1 MKNHRTP
8 TIFVYKSQKI
18 CYNMKP
24 SKGVKIMKNDTRFR
38 ITRIILIMCFLLVGT
53 YLRNNL
59 IENYQN
65 ADKIS
70 NNITNNLKVENI
82 ETKQEEGGYIL
93 KITNYGNKE
102 KNFTIALIT
111 DRNNTIPNEN
121 IKYTVI
127 KDNKVIITDNLNK
140 QGYLTNQTLKDEQ
153 TSIYKIKFWVDQNK
167 NNINGTFSSKIALI

>member
-1 MKNHRTP
+1 
-8 TIFVYKSQKI
+8 
-18 CYNMKP
+18 
-24 SKGVKIMKNDTRFR
+24 MKNDTRFR
-38 ITRIILIMCFLLVGT
+38 ITRIILIICFLLVGT

-65 ADKIS
+65 ADKIT

-82 ETKQEEGGYIL
+82 ETKQEEGYIL

-111 DRNNTIPNEN
+111 DQNNTIPNEN

-127 KDNKVIITDNLNK
+127 KDDKVIITDNLNK

>member
-1 MKNHRTP
+1 
-8 TIFVYKSQKI
+8 
-18 CYNMKP
+18 
-24 SKGVKIMKNDTRFR
+24 MKNDTRFR
-38 ITRIILIMCFLLVGT
+38 ITRIILILCFLLVGT

-65 ADKIS
+65 ADKIT

-82 ETKQEEGGYIL
+82 ETKQEEEGYIL

-111 DRNNTIPNEN
+111 DQNNTIPNEN

-127 KDNKVIITDNLNK
+127 KDDKVIITDNLNK

>member
-1 MKNHRTP
+1 
-8 TIFVYKSQKI
+8 
-18 CYNMKP
+18 
-24 SKGVKIMKNDTRFR
+24 MKNDTRFR
-38 ITRIILIMCFLLVGT
+38 ITRIILILCFLLVGT

-65 ADKIS
+65 ADKIT

-82 ETKQEEGGYIL
+82 ETKQEEEGYIL

-111 DRNNTIPNEN
+111 DQN
-121 IKYTVI
+121 
-127 KDNKVIITDNLNK
+127 NK
-140 QGYLTNQTLKDEQ
+140 QGYLTNQTLKDDQ

>member
-1 MKNHRTP
+1 
-8 TIFVYKSQKI
+8 
-18 CYNMKP
+18 
-24 SKGVKIMKNDTRFR
+24 MKNDTRFR

-53 YLRNNL
+53 YLRTNL

-65 ADKIS
+65 ADKIT

-82 ETKQEEGGYIL
+82 ETKQEEEGYIL

-111 DRNNTIPNEN
+111 DQNNTIPNEN

-127 KDNKVIITDNLNK
+127 KDDKVIITDNLNK

>member
-1 MKNHRTP
+1 
-8 TIFVYKSQKI
+8 
-18 CYNMKP
+18 
-24 SKGVKIMKNDTRFR
+24 MKNDTRFR
-38 ITRIILIMCFLLVGT
+38 ITRIILIICFLLVGT

-65 ADKIS
+65 ADKIT

-82 ETKQEEGGYIL
+82 ETKQEEEGYIL

-111 DRNNTIPNEN
+111 DQNNTIPNEN

-127 KDNKVIITDNLNK
+127 KDDKVIITDNLNK

>member
-1 MKNHRTP
+1 
-8 TIFVYKSQKI
+8 
-18 CYNMKP
+18 
-24 SKGVKIMKNDTRFR
+24 MKNDTRFR

-65 ADKIS
+65 ADKIT

-82 ETKQEEGGYIL
+82 ETKQEEEGYIL

-111 DRNNTIPNEN
+111 DQNNTIQNEN

-127 KDNKVIITDNLNK
+127 KDDKVIITDNLNK

>member
-1 MKNHRTP
+1 
-8 TIFVYKSQKI
+8 
-18 CYNMKP
+18 
-24 SKGVKIMKNDTRFR
+24 MKNDTRFR
-38 ITRIILIMCFLLVGT
+38 ITRIILILCFLLVGT

-65 ADKIS
+65 ADKIT

-82 ETKQEEGGYIL
+82 ETKQEEEGYIL

-111 DRNNTIPNEN
+111 DQNNTIPNEN

-127 KDNKVIITDNLNK
+127 KDDKVIITDNLNK
-140 QGYLTNQTLKDEQ
+140 QGYLTNQTLKDDQ

>member
-1 MKNHRTP
+1 MKNE
-8 TIFVYKSQKI
+8 
-18 CYNMKP
+18 
-24 SKGVKIMKNDTRFR
+24 TRFR

-65 ADKIS
+65 ADKIT

-82 ETKQEEGGYIL
+82 ETKQEEEGYIL

-111 DRNNTIPNEN
+111 DQNNTIPNEN

-127 KDNKVIITDNLNK
+127 KDDKVIITDNLNK

>member
-1 MKNHRTP
+1 
-8 TIFVYKSQKI
+8 
-18 CYNMKP
+18 
-24 SKGVKIMKNDTRFR
+24 MKNDTRFR

-53 YLRNNL
+53 HLRNNL

-65 ADKIS
+65 ADKIT

-82 ETKQEEGGYIL
+82 ETKQEEGGYTL

-111 DRNNTIPNEN
+111 DQNNTIPNEN

>member
-1 MKNHRTP
+1 
-8 TIFVYKSQKI
+8 
-18 CYNMKP
+18 
-24 SKGVKIMKNDTRFR
+24 MKNDTRFR

-65 ADKIS
+65 ADKIT

-82 ETKQEEGGYIL
+82 ETKQEEGYIL

-111 DRNNTIPNEN
+111 DQNNTIPNEN

-127 KDNKVIITDNLNK
+127 KDDKVIITDNLNK
-140 QGYLTNQTLKDEQ
+140 QGYLTNQTLKDDQ

>member
-1 MKNHRTP
+1 
-8 TIFVYKSQKI
+8 
-18 CYNMKP
+18 
-24 SKGVKIMKNDTRFR
+24 MKNDTRFR

-65 ADKIS
+65 ADKIT

-82 ETKQEEGGYIL
+82 ETKQEEEGYIL

-111 DRNNTIPNEN
+111 DQHNTIPNEN

-127 KDNKVIITDNLNK
+127 KDDKVIITDNLNK

>member
-1 MKNHRTP
+1 
-8 TIFVYKSQKI
+8 
-18 CYNMKP
+18 
-24 SKGVKIMKNDTRFR
+24 
-38 ITRIILIMCFLLVGT
+38 MCFLLVGT

-65 ADKIS
+65 ADKIT

-82 ETKQEEGGYIL
+82 ETKQEEEGYIL

-111 DRNNTIPNEN
+111 DQNNTIPNEN

-127 KDNKVIITDNLNK
+127 KDDKVIITDNLNK

>member
-1 MKNHRTP
+1 
-8 TIFVYKSQKI
+8 
-18 CYNMKP
+18 
-24 SKGVKIMKNDTRFR
+24 MKNDTRFR

-65 ADKIS
+65 ADKIT

-82 ETKQEEGGYIL
+82 ETKQEEEGYIL

-111 DRNNTIPNEN
+111 DQNNTIPNEN

-127 KDNKVIITDNLNK
+127 KDDKVIITDNLNK
-140 QGYLTNQTLKDEQ
+140 QGYLTNQTLKYEQ

>member
-1 MKNHRTP
+1 
-8 TIFVYKSQKI
+8 
-18 CYNMKP
+18 
-24 SKGVKIMKNDTRFR
+24 MKNDTRFR

-65 ADKIS
+65 ADKIT

-82 ETKQEEGGYIL
+82 ETKQEEEGYIL

-111 DRNNTIPNEN
+111 DQNNTIPNEN

-127 KDNKVIITDNLNK
+127 KDDKVIITDNLNK

>member
-1 MKNHRTP
+1 
-8 TIFVYKSQKI
+8 
-18 CYNMKP
+18 
-24 SKGVKIMKNDTRFR
+24 MKNDTRFR

-65 ADKIS
+65 ADKIT

-82 ETKQEEGGYIL
+82 ETKQEEEGYIL

-111 DRNNTIPNEN
+111 DQNNTIPNEN

-127 KDNKVIITDNLNK
+127 KDDKVIITDNLNK

-153 TSIYKIKFWVDQNK
+153 
-167 NNINGTFSSKIALI
+167 INGTFSSKIALI

>member
-1 MKNHRTP
+1 
-8 TIFVYKSQKI
+8 
-18 CYNMKP
+18 
-24 SKGVKIMKNDTRFR
+24 MKNDTRFR

-65 ADKIS
+65 ADKIT

-82 ETKQEEGGYIL
+82 ETKQEEEGYIL
-93 KITNYGNKE
+93 KITNYGTKE

-111 DRNNTIPNEN
+111 DQNNTIPNEN

-127 KDNKVIITDNLNK
+127 KDDKVIITDNLNK

>member
-1 MKNHRTP
+1 
-8 TIFVYKSQKI
+8 
-18 CYNMKP
+18 
-24 SKGVKIMKNDTRFR
+24 MKNDTRFR
-38 ITRIILIMCFLLVGT
+38 ITRIIIIMCFLLVGT

-65 ADKIS
+65 ADKIT

-82 ETKQEEGGYIL
+82 ETKQEEEGYIL

-111 DRNNTIPNEN
+111 DQNNTIPNEN

-127 KDNKVIITDNLNK
+127 KDDKVIITDNLNK

>member
-1 MKNHRTP
+1 
-8 TIFVYKSQKI
+8 
-18 CYNMKP
+18 
-24 SKGVKIMKNDTRFR
+24 MKNDTRFR

>member
-1 MKNHRTP
+1 
-8 TIFVYKSQKI
+8 
-18 CYNMKP
+18 
-24 SKGVKIMKNDTRFR
+24 MKNDTRFR

-65 ADKIS
+65 ADKIT

-82 ETKQEEGGYIL
+82 ETKQEEGGYTL

-111 DRNNTIPNEN
+111 DQNNTIPNEN

>member
-1 MKNHRTP
+1 
-8 TIFVYKSQKI
+8 
-18 CYNMKP
+18 
-24 SKGVKIMKNDTRFR
+24 MKNDTRFR

-65 ADKIS
+65 ADKIT

-82 ETKQEEGGYIL
+82 ETKQEEEGYIL

-111 DRNNTIPNEN
+111 DQNKTIPNEN

-127 KDNKVIITDNLNK
+127 KDDKVIITDNLNK
-140 QGYLTNQTLKDEQ
+140 QGYLTNQTLKYEQ

>member
-1 MKNHRTP
+1 
-8 TIFVYKSQKI
+8 
-18 CYNMKP
+18 
-24 SKGVKIMKNDTRFR
+24 MKNDTRFR
-38 ITRIILIMCFLLVGT
+38 ITRIILIMCFLLVVT

-65 ADKIS
+65 ADKIT

-82 ETKQEEGGYIL
+82 ETKQEEGYIL

-111 DRNNTIPNEN
+111 DQNNTIPNEN

-127 KDNKVIITDNLNK
+127 KDDKVIITDNLNK

>member
-1 MKNHRTP
+1 
-8 TIFVYKSQKI
+8 
-18 CYNMKP
+18 
-24 SKGVKIMKNDTRFR
+24 MKNDTRFR

-65 ADKIS
+65 ADKIT

-82 ETKQEEGGYIL
+82 ETKQEEGYIL

-111 DRNNTIPNEN
+111 DQNNTIPNEN

-127 KDNKVIITDNLNK
+127 KDDKVIITDNLNK

>member
-1 MKNHRTP
+1 
-8 TIFVYKSQKI
+8 
-18 CYNMKP
+18 
-24 SKGVKIMKNDTRFR
+24 MKNDTRFR

-65 ADKIS
+65 ADKIT

-82 ETKQEEGGYIL
+82 ETKQEEEGYIL

-111 DRNNTIPNEN
+111 DQNNTIPNEN

-127 KDNKVIITDNLNK
+127 KDDKVIITDNLNK
-140 QGYLTNQTLKDEQ
+140 QGYLTNQTLKDEH

>member
-1 MKNHRTP
+1 
-8 TIFVYKSQKI
+8 
-18 CYNMKP
+18 
-24 SKGVKIMKNDTRFR
+24 MKNDTRFR

-53 YLRNNL
+53 CLRNNL

-65 ADKIS
+65 ADKIT

-82 ETKQEEGGYIL
+82 ETKQEEEGYIL

-111 DRNNTIPNEN
+111 DQNNTIPNEN

-127 KDNKVIITDNLNK
+127 KDDKVIITDNLNK

>member
-1 MKNHRTP
+1 
-8 TIFVYKSQKI
+8 
-18 CYNMKP
+18 
-24 SKGVKIMKNDTRFR
+24 
-38 ITRIILIMCFLLVGT
+38 MCFLLVGT

-65 ADKIS
+65 ADKIT

-82 ETKQEEGGYIL
+82 ETKQEEDGYIL

-111 DRNNTIPNEN
+111 DQNNTIPNEN

-127 KDNKVIITDNLNK
+127 KDDKVIITDNLNK

>member
-1 MKNHRTP
+1 
-8 TIFVYKSQKI
+8 
-18 CYNMKP
+18 
-24 SKGVKIMKNDTRFR
+24 
-38 ITRIILIMCFLLVGT
+38 MCFLLVGT

-65 ADKIS
+65 ADKIT

-82 ETKQEEGGYIL
+82 ETKQEEGYIL

-111 DRNNTIPNEN
+111 DQNNTIPNEN

-127 KDNKVIITDNLNK
+127 KDDKVIITDNLNK

>member
-1 MKNHRTP
+1 
-8 TIFVYKSQKI
+8 
-18 CYNMKP
+18 
-24 SKGVKIMKNDTRFR
+24 MKNDTRFR
-38 ITRIILIMCFLLVGT
+38 ITRIILILCFLLVGT

-65 ADKIS
+65 ADKIT

-82 ETKQEEGGYIL
+82 ETKQEEGYIL

-111 DRNNTIPNEN
+111 DQNNTIPNEN

-127 KDNKVIITDNLNK
+127 KDDKVIITDNLNK

>member
-1 MKNHRTP
+1 
-8 TIFVYKSQKI
+8 
-18 CYNMKP
+18 
-24 SKGVKIMKNDTRFR
+24 MKNDPRFR

-65 ADKIS
+65 ADKIT

-82 ETKQEEGGYIL
+82 ETKQEEEGYIL

-111 DRNNTIPNEN
+111 DQNNTIPNEN

-127 KDNKVIITDNLNK
+127 KDDKVIITDNLNK